1 MHDASTSSRLN
12 STAGQRAVPISEQP
26 SRTAAFGNLLVSSR
40 WRMVLASTAGLLA
53 VALMAWWTVDRLL
66 FDREPIIV
74 GILHS
79 LSGPMAISETSM
91 VDAEVLALEEINEAG
106 GLLGRPVRWVIADG
120 ASDWPTFA
128 RKAQELIQ
136 DEKVDVIFG
145 CWTSASRK
153 TVLPVV
159 EAADHLLVYPM
170 AYEGLEQSPN
180 VIYVGAAPN
189 QQIIPAVQWASSSLE
204 ARRFLLVGSDY
215 IWPRCVNAIAGDQ
228 IRGLGAEIVGELY
241 IPFGSDQVDPLV
253 QAIVQAKPDVV
264 LSAVVGDSA
273 VAFFRRL
280 RQAGIRS
287 EDVPVISFSIAED
300 ELQTMPRGDMVGD
313 YAAWNYFQS
322 IESPAN
328 QTFLQ
333 NFKARYGNQRTT
345 SAVAESAYNG
355 VRLWAQAVRESGTAE
370 VVQVRSS
377 LRSQSMLA
385 PEGVVSIDRQTNHA
399 WLPVR
404 IGQILP
410 DGQFEIV
417 WDSQRA
423 VRPVPFPLT
432 RSRADWEQFVRDLYQ
447 SWGRRWSRPV
457 SASDAPASPGR
468 PGT

>member
-1 MHDASTSSRLN
+1 M
-12 STAGQRAVPISEQP
+12 
-26 SRTAAFGNLLVSSR
+26 
-40 WRMVLASTAGLLA
+40 
-53 VALMAWWTVDRLL
+53 
-66 FDREPIIV
+66 
-74 GILHS
+74 
-79 LSGPMAISETSM
+79 
-91 VDAEVLALEEINEAG
+91 
-106 GLLGRPVRWVIADG
+106 IADG

-128 RKAQELIQ
+128 RKAQELIH
-136 DEKVDVIFG
+136 DRKVDVIFG

-189 QQIIPAVQWASSSLE
+189 QQIIPAVQWASTSLN
-204 ARRFLLVGSDY
+204 AKRFLLVGSDY

-228 IRGLGAEIVGELY
+228 IRGLGAELVCELY
-241 IPFGSDQVDPLV
+241 VPFGSDRVDPLV
-253 QAIVQAKPDVV
+253 EEIVRSRPDVV

-287 EDVPVISFSIAED
+287 DDVPVISFSIAED

-322 IESPAN
+322 LDSPAN
-328 QTFLQ
+328 QTFVRS
-333 NFKARYGNQRTT
+333 FKARYGNQRTT
-345 SAVAESAYNG
+345 SAVAESAYTG
-355 VRLWAQAVRESGTAE
+355 VRLWAQAVEESGTSE

-399 WLPVR
+399 WRAVR
-404 IGQILP
+404 IGKILP

-447 SWGRRWSRPV
+447 SWGRRWSKPV
-457 SASDAPASPGR
+457 SAADAPASSGR
-468 PGT
+468 PGA

>member
-1 MHDASTSSRLN
+1 MAHSSKSAQLGHSAASLAVSRLPG
-12 STAGQRAVPISEQP
+12 SLSVLR
-26 SRTAAFGNLLVSSR
+26 R
-40 WRMVLASTAGLLA
+40 WRSAAGAA
-53 VALMAWWTVDRLL
+53 VAIAALVATVWWTVDRFLL
-66 FDREPIIV
+66 DRQPIVV

-91 VDAEVLALEEINEAG
+91 VDAEVLALEELNQAG
-106 GLLGRPVRWVIADG
+106 GLLGRPIRWVIADG

-128 RKAQELIQ
+128 RKAQELIH
-136 DEKVDVIFG
+136 DRKVDVIFG

-189 QQIIPAVQWASSSLE
+189 QQIIPAVQWASTSLN
-204 ARRFLLVGSDY
+204 AKRFLLVGSDY

-228 IRGLGAEIVGELY
+228 IRGLGAELVGELY
-241 IPFGSDQVDPLV
+241 VPFGSDRVDPLV
-253 QAIVQAKPDVV
+253 QEIVRTRPDVV

-273 VAFFRRL
+273 VAFFHRL

-322 IESPAN
+322 IDSPTN
-328 QTFLQ
+328 QNFVR
-333 NFKARYGNQRTT
+333 NFKARYGSQRTT
-345 SAVAESAYNG
+345 SAVAASAYTG
-355 VRLWAQAVRESGTAE
+355 VRLWAQAVEEAGTSD

-404 IGQILP
+404 IGKILP

-447 SWGRRWSRPV
+447 SWGRRWSKPV
-457 SASDAPASPGR
+457 SAAESPASSGR
-468 PGT
+468 PGA

>member
-1 MHDASTSSRLN
+1 ML
-12 STAGQRAVPISEQP
+12 Q
-26 SRTAAFGNLLVSSR
+26 R
-40 WRMVLASTAGLLA
+40 WRPAAAAA
-53 VALMAWWTVDRLL
+53 VAIVALVATVWWTVDRFLL
-66 FDREPIIV
+66 DRRPIVV

-91 VDAEVLALEEINEAG
+91 VDAEVLALEEINQAG

-128 RKAQELIQ
+128 RKAQELIH
-136 DEKVDVIFG
+136 DRKVDVIFG

-189 QQIIPAVQWASSSLE
+189 QQIIPAVQWASTSLN
-204 ARRFLLVGSDY
+204 AKRFLLVGSDY

-228 IRGLGAEIVGELY
+228 IRGLGADLVGELY
-241 IPFGSDQVDPLV
+241 VPFGSDRVDPLV
-253 QAIVQAKPDVV
+253 EEIVRSRPDVV

-287 EDVPVISFSIAED
+287 DDVPVISFSIAED

-322 IESPAN
+322 LDSPAN
-328 QTFLQ
+328 QTFVRS
-333 NFKARYGNQRTT
+333 FKARYGNQRTT
-345 SAVAESAYNG
+345 SAVAESAYTG
-355 VRLWAQAVRESGTAE
+355 VRLWAQAVEESGTSE

-399 WLPVR
+399 WRAVR
-404 IGQILP
+404 IGKILP

-447 SWGRRWSRPV
+447 SWGRRWSKPV
-457 SASDAPASPGR
+457 SAADAPASSGR
-468 PGT
+468 PGA

>member
-1 MHDASTSSRLN
+1 
-12 STAGQRAVPISEQP
+12 
-26 SRTAAFGNLLVSSR
+26 
-40 WRMVLASTAGLLA
+40 
-53 VALMAWWTVDRLL
+53 
-66 FDREPIIV
+66 
-74 GILHS
+74 
-79 LSGPMAISETSM
+79 M
-91 VDAEVLALEEINEAG
+91 VDAEVLALEQLNQAG
-106 GLLGRPVRWVIADG
+106 GLLGRPIRWVIADG

-128 RKAQELIQ
+128 RKAQELIR

-153 TVLPVV
+153 TVLPVI

-189 QQIIPAVQWASSSLE
+189 QQIIPAVQWASSTLE
-204 ARRFLLVGSDY
+204 AKRFLLVGSDY

-228 IRGLGAEIVGELY
+228 IRGLGAELVSELY
-241 IPFGSDQVDPLV
+241 VPFGTDRVDAV
-253 QAIVQAKPDVV
+253 IQEIVKTRPDVV
-264 LSAVVGDSA
+264 LSSVVGDSA

-287 EDVPVISFSIAED
+287 EDVPVISFSVAED
-300 ELQTMPRGDMVGD
+300 ELLNMPRGDMVGD
-313 YAAWNYFQS
+313 YASWNYFQS
-322 IESPAN
+322 IDSPAN
-328 QTFLQ
+328 QEFVQ
-333 NFKARYGNQRTT
+333 SFKARYGSERTT
-345 SAVAESAYNG
+345 SAVAASSYTG
-355 VRLWAQAVRESGTAE
+355 VQLWAQAVREAGTAD
-370 VVQVRSS
+370 VAQVRSS
-377 LRSQSMLA
+377 IRSQSMLA

-404 IGQILP
+404 IGQIRP

-417 WDSQRA
+417 WDSQQA

-457 SASDAPASPGR
+457 SAAETAAPAGR
-468 PGT
+468 PGA

>member
-1 MHDASTSSRLN
+1 MP
-12 STAGQRAVPISEQP
+12 Q
-26 SRTAAFGNLLVSSR
+26 R
-40 WRMVLASTAGLLA
+40 WRLPMLGGLATLFGLLA
-53 VALMAWWTVDRLL
+53 VWWTVDRVLL
-66 FDREPIIV
+66 DRQPIVV

-79 LSGPMAISETSM
+79 QTGPMAISELSM
-91 VDAEVLALEEINEAG
+91 VDAEVLALEELNADG
-106 GLLGRPVRWVIADG
+106 GLLGRPIRWVIADG

-128 RKAQELIQ
+128 RKAQELINDQ
-136 DEKVDVIFG
+136 KVDVIFG

-159 EAADHLLVYPM
+159 EAANHLLVYPM

-189 QQIIPAVQWASSSLE
+189 QQIIPAVQWAASNLE
-204 ARRFLLVGSDY
+204 AKRFMLVGSDY

-228 IRGLGAEIVGELY
+228 IRGLGAELVSEMY
-241 IPFGSDQVDPLV
+241 VPFGTDRVDAV
-253 QAIVQAKPDVV
+253 IQEIVRSRPDVV
-264 LSAVVGDSA
+264 LSSVVGDSA

-287 EDVPVISFSIAED
+287 EDVPVISFSVAEN
-300 ELQTMPRGDMVGD
+300 ELQNMSGGDMVGD

-322 IESPAN
+322 IDSPAN
-328 QTFLQ
+328 QAFVS
-333 NFKARYGNQRTT
+333 NFKARYGRDHTT
-345 SAVAESAYNG
+345 SAVTASSYTA
-355 VRLWAQAVRESGTAE
+355 VKLWAQAVREAGTSD

-377 LRSQSMLA
+377 MRSQSTLA

-404 IGQILP
+404 IGQIRP

-457 SASDAPASPGR
+457 SATEAAPARR
-468 PGT
+468 PRG

>member
-1 MHDASTSSRLN
+1 MAEPAITVPLQPPPSGRKGRSRARN
-12 STAGQRAVPISEQP
+12 A
-26 SRTAAFGNLLVSSR
+26 LLTGR
-40 WRMVLASTAGLLA
+40 WRLA
-53 VALMAWWTVDRLL
+53 VVLGASIACSAVAVWWATDRLL
-66 FDREPIIV
+66 LNRQPIVV

-91 VDAEVLALEEINEAG
+91 VDAEVLALEEINQAG
-106 GLLGRPVRWVIADG
+106 GLLGRPVKWVIADG

-128 RKAQELIQ
+128 RKAQELIHEQ
-136 DEKVDVIFG
+136 KVDVVFG

-153 TVLPVV
+153 TVLPVF

-189 QQIIPAVQWASSSLE
+189 QQIIPAVQWAASALE
-204 ARRFLLVGSDY
+204 AKRFMLVGSDY

-228 IRGLGAEIVGELY
+228 IRGLGAELVGEAY
-241 IPFGSDQVDPLV
+241 VPFGSDRVDPLV
-253 QAIVQAKPDVV
+253 QEIVRTRPDVV
-264 LSAVVGDSA
+264 LSSVVGDSA

-287 EDVPVISFSIAED
+287 DDVPVISFSIAED
-300 ELQTMPRGDMVGD
+300 ELQNMPRGDMVGD

-322 IESPAN
+322 IDSPSN
-328 QTFLQ
+328 QAFVRS
-333 NFKARYGNQRTT
+333 FKSRYGNQRATT
-345 SAVAESAYNG
+345 AVAESAYTG
-355 VRLWAQAVRESGTAE
+355 VRLWAQAVREAGTAN

-377 LRSQSMLA
+377 MRSQSMLA
-385 PEGVVSIDRQTNHA
+385 PEGVVSIDRETNHA

-404 IGQILP
+404 IGQIRS

-447 SWGRRWSRPV
+447 SWGRRWSRPI
-457 SASDAPASPGR
+457 SATADNASGGPDA
-468 PGT
+468 

>member
-1 MHDASTSSRLN
+1 ML
-12 STAGQRAVPISEQP
+12 Q
-26 SRTAAFGNLLVSSR
+26 R
-40 WRMVLASTAGLLA
+40 WRPAAAAA
-53 VALMAWWTVDRLL
+53 VAIVALVATVWWTVDRFLL
-66 FDREPIIV
+66 DRRPIVV

-91 VDAEVLALEEINEAG
+91 VDAEVLALEEINQAG

-128 RKAQELIQ
+128 RKAQELIH
-136 DEKVDVIFG
+136 DRKVDVIFG
-145 CWTSASRK
+145 CWTSARRK

-189 QQIIPAVQWASSSLE
+189 QQIIPAVQWASTSLN
-204 ARRFLLVGSDY
+204 AKRFLLVGSDY

-228 IRGLGAEIVGELY
+228 IRGLGAELVGELY
-241 IPFGSDQVDPLV
+241 VPFGSDRVDPLV
-253 QAIVQAKPDVV
+253 EEIVRTRPDVV

-287 EDVPVISFSIAED
+287 DDVPVISFSIAED

-322 IESPAN
+322 LDSPAN
-328 QTFLQ
+328 QTFVRS
-333 NFKARYGNQRTT
+333 FKARYGNQRTT
-345 SAVAESAYNG
+345 SAVAESAYTG
-355 VRLWAQAVRESGTAE
+355 VRLWAQAVEESGTSE

-399 WLPVR
+399 WRAVR
-404 IGQILP
+404 IGKILP

-447 SWGRRWSRPV
+447 SWGRRWSKPV
-457 SASDAPASPGR
+457 SAADAPASSGR
-468 PGT
+468 PGA

>member
-1 MHDASTSSRLN
+1 MERSLKLATPEPTPRRLPTKLPRL
-12 STAGQRAVPISEQP
+12 SDGSHAPLR
-26 SRTAAFGNLLVSSR
+26 R
-40 WRMVLASTAGLLA
+40 WRPLLAGLFGILIVT
-53 VALMAWWTVDRLL
+53 VASWWVADRVFLR
-66 FDREPIIV
+66 REPIVV

-79 LSGPMAISETSM
+79 LTGPMAISETSM
-91 VDAEVLALEEINEAG
+91 VEAEVLALEQLNESG
-106 GLLGRPVRWVIADG
+106 GLLGRPIRWVIADG

-128 RKAQELIQ
+128 RKAQELIH

-180 VIYVGAAPN
+180 IIYVGAAPN
-189 QQIIPAVQWASSSLE
+189 QQIIPAVHWASSSLG
-204 ARRFLLVGSDY
+204 AKRFLLVGSDY

-228 IRGLGAEIVGELY
+228 IRGLGAELVGELY
-241 IPFGSDQVDPLV
+241 VPFGSDAVDPLV
-253 QAIVQAKPDVV
+253 QEIIRTRPDVV
-264 LSAVVGDSA
+264 LSSVVGDSA

-287 EDVPVISFSIAED
+287 ADVPVISFSIAED

-322 IESPAN
+322 LDTPAN
-328 QTFLQ
+328 QAFVR
-333 NFKARYGNQRTT
+333 NFKARYGSQETT

-355 VRLWAQAVRESGTAE
+355 VQLWAQAVRESGTAN

-432 RSRADWEQFVRDLYQ
+432 RSRADWEEFVRDLYQ

-457 SASDAPASPGR
+457 SAAESASSGR
-468 PGT
+468 SGS

>member
-1 MHDASTSSRLN
+1 MAQPSSPLSDASAISLPHVSRGWRK
-12 STAGQRAVPISEQP
+12 AWRRHWRASL
-26 SRTAAFGNLLVSSR
+26 AA
-40 WRMVLASTAGLLA
+40 A
-53 VALMAWWTVDRLL
+53 VALGSVAFAAWWTIDRVLL
-66 FDREPIIV
+66 DRQPIKV

-79 LSGPMAISETSM
+79 LTGPMAISETSM
-91 VDAEVLALEEINEAG
+91 VDAEVLALEEINRDG
-106 GLLGRPVRWVIADG
+106 GLLGRPVEWVIADG

-128 RKAQELIQ
+128 RKAQELIHDQ
-136 DEKVDVIFG
+136 KVDVIFG

-189 QQIIPAVQWASSSLE
+189 QQIIPAVQWASSALS
-204 ARRFLLVGSDY
+204 AKRFMLVGSDY

-228 IRGLGAEIVGELY
+228 IRGLGAQLVGESY
-241 IPFGSDQVDPLV
+241 VPFGSDQVDPLV
-253 QAIVQAKPDVV
+253 QEIVQKRPDVV
-264 LSAVVGDSA
+264 LSSVVGDSA

-322 IESPAN
+322 LDSPTN
-328 QTFLQ
+328 QAFVRA
-333 NFKARYGNQRTT
+333 FKARYGSQRTT
-345 SAVAESAYNG
+345 AAVAESSYTS
-355 VRLWAQAVRESGTAE
+355 VRLWAQAVLEAGTAD

-404 IGQILP
+404 IGRIQA

-457 SASDAPASPGR
+457 SAASQPALTGR
-468 PGT
+468 PGE

>member
-1 MHDASTSSRLN
+1 MPQSASSRRD
-12 STAGQRAVPISEQP
+12 AAAISLPQATGDRRLP
-26 SRTAAFGNLLVSSR
+26 WLQQWRTA
-40 WRMVLASTAGLLA
+40 LAAA
-53 VALMAWWTVDRLL
+53 VALVGLATAGWWVVDRVLL
-66 FDREPIIV
+66 DRQPIVV

-79 LSGPMAISETSM
+79 LTGPMAISEVSM
-91 VDAEVLALEEINEAG
+91 MNAEVLALEEINESG

-128 RKAQELIQ
+128 RKAQELIH

-153 TVLPVV
+153 TVLPVI

-189 QQIIPAVQWASSSLE
+189 QQIIPAVQWASSSLN
-204 ARRFLLVGSDY
+204 AKRFLLVGSDY

-228 IRGLGAEIVGELY
+228 IRGLGAELVGESY
-241 IPFGSDQVDPLV
+241 VAFGSDQVDPLV
-253 QAIVQAKPDVV
+253 QEIVRTRPDVV
-264 LSAVVGDSA
+264 LSSVVGDSA

-322 IESPAN
+322 LDSPAN
-328 QTFLQ
+328 QAFVKA
-333 NFKARYGNQRTT
+333 FKARYGSERPT
-345 SAVAESAYNG
+345 SAVAESSYTS
-355 VRLWAQAVRESGTAE
+355 VRLWAQAVLEAGTAD

-404 IGQILP
+404 IGRIQA

-457 SASDAPASPGR
+457 SASQTPAATGR
-468 PGT
+468 TGE